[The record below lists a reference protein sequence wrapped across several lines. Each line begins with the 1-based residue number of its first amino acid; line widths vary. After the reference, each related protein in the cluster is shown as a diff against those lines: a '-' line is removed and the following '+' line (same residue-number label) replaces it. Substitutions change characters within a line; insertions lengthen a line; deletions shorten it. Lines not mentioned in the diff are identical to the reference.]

1 MEADSKNILR
11 ATHLSVI
18 TKSLERIGDHAKNI
32 AEDAVL
38 LHEGKD
44 IRHNAINQS

>member
-11 ATHLSVI
+11 AIHLSVI

-44 IRHNAINQS
+44 IRHNATDQS